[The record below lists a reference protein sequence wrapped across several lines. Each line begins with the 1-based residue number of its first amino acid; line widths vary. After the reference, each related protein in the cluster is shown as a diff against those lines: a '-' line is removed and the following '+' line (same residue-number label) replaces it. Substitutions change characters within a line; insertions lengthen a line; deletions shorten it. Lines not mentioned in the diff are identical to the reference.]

1 MSEGQRSIFED
12 PLAQARELKA
22 RGNFDAALEVLER
35 ARKTRPEDIKL
46 KASLADL
53 FYRMDHPRRAL
64 KLAGEMLREDPNDP
78 RALVVMGNTLLKR
91 GKPGEALE
99 YFKLAIRVAPT
110 DYLWGRVARCHLD
123 LKQPQAA
130 LGALNEAE
138 NLAPPS
144 PRLLGL
150 RAACYRAL
158 GEREA
163 DRQTLLRVARA
174 APSEPEG
181 FFTGVWP
188 VLGGMAPRQ
197 AAEVSTQLRQTP
209 GQLHNPHLLLFEAES
224 YLKSRDPQAAA
235 ERLDAL
241 EAAEPPERISQ
252 AAKRLRAKIA
262 KPPEEGIEA

>member
-22 RGNFDAALEVLER
+22 RGNYDAALQVLMR
-35 ARKTRPEDIKL
+35 ARESRPEDLKL

-53 FYRMDHPRRAL
+53 YYRMDHPRRAL
-64 KLAGEMLREDPNDP
+64 KLAGEILREDPNDP

-99 YFKLAIRVAPT
+99 YFKLAIQVAPT
-110 DYLWGRVARCHLD
+110 DYLWGRVARCHLE
-123 LKQPQAA
+123 LKQLQAA

-163 DRQTLLRVARA
+163 ERQTLLRAART
-174 APSEPEG
+174 APADPEG

-188 VLGGMAPRQ
+188 VLGGLAPRQ
-197 AAEVSTQLRQTP
+197 AAEVSTQLRQAP
-209 GQLHNPHLLLFEAES
+209 GQADNPHLLLFEADS
-224 YLKSRDPQAAA
+224 FIKSRDHQAAG

-241 EAAEPPERISQ
+241 DAAGPPERISQ
-252 AAKRLRAKIA
+252 AAQRLRAKIA
-262 KPPEEGIEA
+262 KPPEEGTDA